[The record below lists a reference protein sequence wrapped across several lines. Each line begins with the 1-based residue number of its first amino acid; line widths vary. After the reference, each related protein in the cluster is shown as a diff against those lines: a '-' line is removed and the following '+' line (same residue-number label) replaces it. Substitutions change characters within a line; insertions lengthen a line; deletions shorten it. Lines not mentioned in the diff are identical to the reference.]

1 MAGDVAMTGRIFR
14 FGPLELH
21 PERGHLFNAGIPVA
35 LGSRALAILTLLAER
50 AGAIVSIQDITSH
63 VWPNLFV

>member
-1 MAGDVAMTGRIFR
+1 MAGDVAMTERIFR
-14 FGPLELH
+14 FGPFELR
-21 PERGHLFNAGIPVA
+21 PERGHLLNAGVPVA

-50 AGAIVSIQDITSH
+50 AGTIVSVQEIASH